1 MRMMDVR
8 DKIIRILDENPGKRF
23 SVAEIAKEIG
33 SNSKRTTAALG
44 RLHKGGRV
52 ERPEK
57 GYYMSKKEAAI
68 SPKPVPQKPAA
79 APAVKATRAPRAAR
93 AAKAAPVEKAVAK
106 PSMAIVTVDLLVE
119 GSKSEVNIEKL
130 RQCVSGE
137 PSVLD
142 FKVRGIVDADPKK
155 LKVRVSL
162 PDNE

>member
-57 GYYMSKKEAAI
+57 GYYMSKKGTATP
-68 SPKPVPQKPAA
+68 PKPAPQKAQPVAKATPATKA
-79 APAVKATRAPRAAR
+79 APTPKAAP
-93 AAKAAPVEKAVAK
+93 AAKAAAK
-106 PSMAIVTVDLLVE
+106 PSMAIVTVDLLVD
-119 GSKSEVNIEKL
+119 GSKSEVNIEQL
-130 RQCVSGE
+130 RQCVSGA

-142 FKVRGIVDADPKK
+142 FKVRGVVDADPKK

-162 PDNE
+162 LDND